1 MKKAKQKLFV
11 IKKYV
16 LADNAFQA
24 LKKERKQAPD
34 DCWVDEEWRKKQEDV
49 NDLQSAIGFTHYP
62 RDDY

>member
-1 MKKAKQKLFV
+1 MRKVKQKLFV

-34 DCWVDEEWRKKQEDV
+34 DCWVDDDWRKKQEDV
-49 NDLQSAIGFTHYP
+49 KDLTSAIGFAHY
-62 RDDY
+62 DYD